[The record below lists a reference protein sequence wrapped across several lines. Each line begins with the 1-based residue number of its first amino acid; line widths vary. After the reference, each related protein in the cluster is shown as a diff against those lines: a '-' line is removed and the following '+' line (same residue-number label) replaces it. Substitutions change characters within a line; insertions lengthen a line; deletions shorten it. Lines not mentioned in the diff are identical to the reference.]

1 MTAQAQSVEVEAEHN
16 SNSLIY
22 KIAPWGTA
30 VKSLY
35 DAGAKVISSRDLADA
50 RIALGSQSSVSAN
63 GSYTKEGFIYV
74 ADQKP
79 LVVAESP
86 LLDVMLARGASDA
99 HKAES
104 EVFYDAK
111 DVFAQLDEDANKA
124 PQDRRV
130 LRLKKDKSYSV
141 PTNRFGEDELALFL
155 FKDRATAYGTFL
167 RSNDIKDMPVWVVDK
182 SYIDKQG
189 SPFVR
194 QLWLHRLDVDNQ
206 SVVYGDNGDLDMSN
220 RVRGVRPSV
229 ASEARV
235 RSAESTGQVSENSEL
250 AYDPA
255 QISEYQ
261 TILQEVRKGDR
272 AASDLE
278 QVLEFINGLPV
289 KK

>member
-30 VKSLY
+30 VKALY

-74 ADQKP
+74 ADRKP

-99 HKAES
+99 HKAGS

-111 DVFAQLDEDANKA
+111 DVFAQLDEDANKD

-130 LRLKKDKSYSV
+130 LRLKKDKS
-141 PTNRFGEDELALFL
+141 
-155 FKDRATAYGTFL
+155 
-167 RSNDIKDMPVWVVDK
+167 
-182 SYIDKQG
+182 
-189 SPFVR
+189 
-194 QLWLHRLDVDNQ
+194 
-206 SVVYGDNGDLDMSN
+206 
-220 RVRGVRPSV
+220 
-229 ASEARV
+229 
-235 RSAESTGQVSENSEL
+235 
-250 AYDPA
+250 
-255 QISEYQ
+255 
-261 TILQEVRKGDR
+261 
-272 AASDLE
+272 
-278 QVLEFINGLPV
+278 
-289 KK
+289 